1 MTISFAT
8 KFCVIITVS
17 RMMKKN
23 KTGIIVSTDTWALF
37 LTVQTEL
44 VSRMEAELKKSKLPP
59 LTWYD
64 VLWALECSP
73 DHRLRMHEL
82 ANKVVL
88 SRSNLT
94 RLVDR
99 LERSGLVKRE
109 QSIDDKRG
117 AHCVLKTSGLTLRKK
132 MWPVYQKCIFAL
144 FNRHLSEKSDAKLKS
159 VLKDVLTAIRTG
171 ENT

>member
-1 MTISFAT
+1 MQITFAT
-8 KFCVIITVS
+8 KFCVIISVVI
-17 RMMKKN
+17 MIKKN
-23 KTGIIVSTDTWALF
+23 KAGILVSTDTWALF

-44 VSRMEAELKKSKLPP
+44 VSRMEAELKKSNLPP

-99 LERSGLVKRE
+99 LEKAKLVKRE
-109 QSIDDKRG
+109 QSSDDKRG
-117 AHCVLKTSGLTLRKK
+117 AHCVLKASGLTLRKK
-132 MWPVYQKCIFAL
+132 MWPVYQKCIFSL
-144 FNRHLSEKSDAKLKS
+144 FNRHLTEENDIHIRS
-159 VLKDVLTAIRTG
+159 VLNNILNAVRAG
-171 ENT
+171 EKA